1 MLVTLPSV
9 QNGDAAGAIFAFVVS
24 FGEVNATLFLLG
36 PGLATLPIHVFS
48 QIQFGA
54 EQVVVA
60 ASTVQIALVIA
71 LIFVLE
77 KIGLSKRSDWRSLRD
92 SLVKPRFALSCCQ
105 RRSHDVRRP
114 ACHDRR
120 KSRFLYAV

>member
-1 MLVTLPSV
+1 MLVTLPSI

-24 FGEVNATLFLLG
+24 FEELNATLFLVG

-60 ASTVQIALVIA
+60 AASTVQMALVIVV
-71 LIFVLE
+71 IFALE
-77 KIGLSKRSDWRSLRD
+77 KIGLSVATR
-92 SLVKPRFALSCCQ
+92 
-105 RRSHDVRRP
+105 
-114 ACHDRR
+114 
-120 KSRFLYAV
+120 